1 MKEEAVMMDEKET
14 DPSTELARERT
25 REAADRTLMAWIR
38 TSLSLI
44 GFGFGIGKG
53 FDLLSTALPEKQLD
67 PLRGGLV
74 VAISFIALGMFG
86 LLGAIIEYVLTLKAL
101 KQGTFTYKGPR
112 VLTLVVA
119 VLLLVIGL
127 FSFVAVAVR

>member
-1 MKEEAVMMDEKET
+1 MMDEKET

>member
-1 MKEEAVMMDEKET
+1 MKEEAVMMDEKGT

-53 FDLLSTALPEKQLD
+53 FDLLSTTLPEKQLD

-74 VAISFIALGMFG
+74 VAISFMALGMFG
-86 LLGAIIEYVLTLKAL
+86 LLGAIIEYGLTLKAL